1 MEFNGKAVDLLYRMV
16 LQYGKS
22 LVLDSY
28 GVQVMSLTDDEDDF
42 IFLADTIEGMV
53 QNLPYKTNSE
63 QELEWSMEDLRLM
76 SPDMYYKWAVDRL
89 RVHYEVKLL
98 LGEHELYNELNE
110 VLVQLND
117 LANIEIDVEFEP
129 ELKPSFEI
137 IIPEEFAVPV
147 DDDWMTLKADEITG
161 QALYNFYVDRNIGD
175 IDTSSIYG
183 AIILNSF
190 KNALKYEGDVYSL
203 ADVIEDI
210 VEELD
215 GIIPHTIEL
224 ESEEVL
230 LCSRAMKDGLLFNQF
245 GDMLNGEEQSYSPII
260 FHMMYKGDDRV

>member
-53 QNLPYKTNSE
+53 QNLPYKTNNE
-63 QELEWSMEDLRLM
+63 QELELSIEDLRLV

-117 LANIEIDVEFEP
+117 LANIEINVEFEQ
-129 ELKPSFEI
+129 ELKPLFET
-137 IIPEEFAVPV
+137 IIPDEFAVLV
-147 DDDWMTLKADEITG
+147 DDDWTMLSADEITG
-161 QALYNFYVDRNIGD
+161 QALYNFYVDRNISD

-190 KNALKYEGDVYSL
+190 KNALKYEGDIYSL

-245 GDMLNGEEQSYSPII
+245 GDMLNGEE
-260 FHMMYKGDDRV
+260 

>member
-63 QELEWSMEDLRLM
+63 QELELSIEDLRLM
-76 SPDMYYKWAVDRL
+76 SPDVYYKWAVDRL

-161 QALYNFYVDRNIGD
+161 QALYNFYVDRNVSD
-175 IDTSSIYG
+175 IDTNSIYG

-224 ESEEVL
+224 ESEEAL

-245 GDMLNGEEQSYSPII
+245 GDMLNGEE
-260 FHMMYKGDDRV
+260 

>member
-22 LVLDSY
+22 LVLDGY

-63 QELEWSMEDLRLM
+63 QELELSIEDLRIM
-76 SPDMYYKWAVDRL
+76 SPDMYYKWAIDRL

-98 LGEHELYNELNE
+98 LGEHELYNELND

-117 LANIEIDVEFEP
+117 LANIEIDVEFEQ
-129 ELKPSFEI
+129 ELQPSFEI
-137 IIPEEFAVPV
+137 ITPEEFAVQV
-147 DDDWMTLKADEITG
+147 DDDWITLKADEITG
-161 QALYNFYVDRNIGD
+161 QALYNFYVDRNISD

-183 AIILNSF
+183 AIILNGF
-190 KNALKYEGDVYSL
+190 KNALKYEGDIYSL

-245 GDMLNGEEQSYSPII
+245 GDMLNGEE
-260 FHMMYKGDDRV
+260 

>member
-42 IFLADTIEGMV
+42 IFLADTIEGMI

-63 QELEWSMEDLRLM
+63 QELELSIEDLRLM
-76 SPDMYYKWAVDRL
+76 SPDMYYKWAIDRL

-98 LGEHELYNELNE
+98 LGEHELYDELND

-117 LANIEIDVEFEP
+117 LANIEINVEFEQ
-129 ELKPSFEI
+129 ELKPTFEA
-137 IIPEEFAVPV
+137 IIPEGFAVPV
-147 DDDWMTLKADEITG
+147 DDDWFLLQANEITG
-161 QALYNFYVDRNIGD
+161 QALYNFYVDRNIND

-190 KNALKYEGDVYSL
+190 KNALKYEGDIYSL

-210 VEELD
+210 IEELD

-245 GDMLNGEEQSYSPII
+245 GDMLNGEE
-260 FHMMYKGDDRV
+260 

>member
-42 IFLADTIEGMV
+42 IFFVFTIEGMV
-53 QNLPYKTNSE
+53 QNFPYKTNSE
-63 QELEWSMEDLRLM
+63 QELALSIEDLRLM
-76 SPDMYYKWAVDRL
+76 SPDMYYKWAIDRL

-98 LGEHELYNELNE
+98 LGEHELYNELNDA
-110 VLVQLND
+110 LVQLND
-117 LANIEIDVEFEP
+117 LANIEIDVEFEQ
-129 ELKPSFEI
+129 ELKPTFEI
-137 IIPEEFAVPV
+137 ITPDEFAVPV

-161 QALYNFYVDRNIGD
+161 QALYNFYVDRNISD
-175 IDTSSIYG
+175 IDTNSIYG

-190 KNALKYEGDVYSL
+190 KNALKYEGDIYSL

-224 ESEEVL
+224 ESEEML
-230 LCSRAMKDGLLFNQF
+230 LCARAMKDGLLFNQF
-245 GDMLNGEEQSYSPII
+245 GDMLNGEE
-260 FHMMYKGDDRV
+260 

>member
-42 IFLADTIEGMV
+42 IFLADTIEGMI

-63 QELEWSMEDLRLM
+63 QELALSIEDLRLM
-76 SPDMYYKWAVDRL
+76 SPDMYYKWAIDRL

-98 LGEHELYNELNE
+98 LGEHELYNELNN

-117 LANIEIDVEFEP
+117 LANIEIDVEFEQ
-129 ELKPSFEI
+129 ELQPSFEI
-137 IIPEEFAVPV
+137 ITPEEFAVPV

-190 KNALKYEGDVYSL
+190 KNALKYEGDIYSL

-215 GIIPHTIEL
+215 GIIPPTIEL
-224 ESEEVL
+224 ESEEL
-230 LCSRAMKDGLLFNQF
+230 ILGSRTMKDGLLFNQF
-245 GDMLNGEEQSYSPII
+245 GDMLNGEE
-260 FHMMYKGDDRV
+260 

>member
-42 IFLADTIEGMV
+42 IFLADTIEGMI

-63 QELEWSMEDLRLM
+63 QQLALSIEDLRLM

-98 LGEHELYNELNE
+98 LGEHELYNELNDA
-110 VLVQLND
+110 LVQLND
-117 LANIEIDVEFEP
+117 LTNIEIDVEFEQ
-129 ELKPSFEI
+129 ELSPTFEVI
-137 IIPEEFAVPV
+137 TPEEFAVPIE
-147 DDDWMTLKADEITG
+147 DDYDWLLLRADEITG
-161 QALYNFYVDRNIGD
+161 QALYNFYVDRNISD

-245 GDMLNGEEQSYSPII
+245 GDMLNGEE
-260 FHMMYKGDDRV
+260 

>member
-63 QELEWSMEDLRLM
+63 QELALSIEDLRLM
-76 SPDMYYKWAVDRL
+76 SPDMYYKWAIDRL

-98 LGEHELYNELNE
+98 LGEHELYNELNDA
-110 VLVQLND
+110 LVQFND
-117 LANIEIDVEFEP
+117 LANIEIDVEFEQ
-129 ELKPSFEI
+129 ELKPTFEI

-161 QALYNFYVDRNIGD
+161 QALYNFYVDRNISD

-190 KNALKYEGDVYSL
+190 KNALKYEGDIYSL

-245 GDMLNGEEQSYSPII
+245 GDMLNGEE
-260 FHMMYKGDDRV
+260 